1 MMHPD
6 TGKALGL
13 KEGDSVKISVKRPKG
28 HTYRAGEDKLT
39 EYGKV
44 ANSEE
49 KATVP
54 DIGIASGDKQ
64 DKVESKLL
72 KDSVWWSKKKNGIG
86 GGVAINDALP
96 INPCPLTGGQNWYD
110 NVCTVEKI

>member
-1 MMHPD
+1 MHP
-6 TGKALGL
+6 KVVMC
-13 KEGDSVKISVKRPKG
+13 SHHVG
-28 HTYRAGEDKLT
+28 HT